1 MLLPSSQRSGGPGDA
16 AVATTEQYRRLYL
29 VPLVIG
35 TVSVV
40 TMIAFAIAYGLPIR
54 DPDARYVGSPI
65 ALIMCIA
72 AAALILDIIP
82 RAWKRSRADDVGFL
96 AGCKVVLQE
105 RWLNRRGVVVLV
117 SLVSFYATYLSYRNL
132 KSYIP
137 FVTDANHDVDLIN
150 FERGVFFG
158 TDPATILHDIF
169 GTGITAEAL
178 SGVYLIFLTFVPVSL
193 VVALIWSNRLQTGVW
208 YITALCLT
216 WILGAISYYVLPAH
230 GPIFERP
237 DLFATLPETGVT
249 GLQEKLTE
257 HRAEYLRDPFGTD
270 AVASIAAF
278 ASLHTAVVFVAA
290 LIAHLTGA
298 ARLLRIGL
306 WIYTGLTM
314 LATIYFGW
322 HYVVDDIA
330 GVAIG
335 FVAVYAGARLTGFE
349 WNPFPRLRSVAQGAN
364 AT

>member
-1 MLLPSSQRSGGPGDA
+1 MSLRSFQRTGGAGD
-16 AVATTEQYRRLYL
+16 VATEQFGRLYL
-29 VPLVIG
+29 VPAVIG
-35 TVSVV
+35 AFSVL
-40 TMIAFAIAYGLPIR
+40 TMVAFAIAYGLPIR

-65 ALIMCIA
+65 ALIMLIA
-72 AAALILDIIP
+72 TVALLLDILP
-82 RAWKRSRADDVGFL
+82 RGWSRSRAEDVSFL
-96 AGCKVVLQE
+96 AGCKGVLQT

-150 FERGVFFG
+150 FERGLFFG
-158 TDPATILHDIF
+158 TDPATILQDIL
-169 GTGITAEAL
+169 GTGVAAHAL
-178 SGVYLIFLTFVPVSL
+178 SSVYLIFLTFVPVSL
-193 VVALIWSNRLQTGVW
+193 AVALIWSNKLQTGVW
-208 YITALCLT
+208 YVTALCIT
-216 WILGAISYYVLPAH
+216 WVLGALRYYVLPAL

-237 DLFATLPETGVT
+237 DLFANLPETGVT

-270 AVASIAAF
+270 AVQSIAAF

-290 LIAHLTGA
+290 LIAQLSGA
-298 ARLLRIGL
+298 PKILRIGL
-306 WIYTGLTM
+306 WAYVGMTLI
-314 LATIYFGW
+314 ATVYFGW

-330 GVAIG
+330 GLGIG
-335 FVAVYAGARLTGFE
+335 FVSVYAGARLTGFE
-349 WNPFPRLRSVAQGAN
+349 WNLMPRLRSIPRGAS